1 MKLAIIVGSTREN
14 RVSLRQAKWVLH
26 EATMVAGDH
35 DWELVDLKEFDLPF
49 MTEPFPPMDNKRP
62 DLSEGTKAYLE
73 KMGSADGF
81 IIITPEYNHG
91 IPAPLK
97 NALDLIDYQLVK
109 KPVGIMSHGVVGG
122 ARANE
127 QVRLVVN
134 SNLGGLPIPASH
146 TFYGKVGELIS
157 EDGVI
162 DEGQEINEKAARRVI
177 ESLVWHADALKAARE
192 KQ

>member
-14 RVSLRQAKWVLH
+14 RVSLRQAKWALG
-26 EATMVAGDH
+26 EAKFIAGEH

-49 MTEPFPPMDNKRP
+49 MTEPFSPMDNKRP
-62 DLSEGTKAYLE
+62 ELSEGTKAYLE
-73 KMGSADGF
+73 KMASADGF
-81 IIITPEYNHG
+81 IIVTPEYNHG
-91 IPAPLK
+91 MPAPLK
-97 NALDLIDYQLVK
+97 NAIDLIDYQLVK
-109 KPVGIMSHGVVGG
+109 KPVAVMSHGVVGG

-134 SNLGGLPIPASH
+134 SSLGGLPIPASH

-157 EDGVI
+157 EDGI
-162 DEGQEINEKAARRVI
+162 IAEGQEINQKAARRVI
-177 ESLVWHADALKAARE
+177 ESLVWYADALKTARE